1 MFLNK
6 MVRNL
11 ILLFTLTILSVGVT
25 DAQKV
30 SVIPTPLSI
39 EESTG
44 VFRLEAKMSFYSNTD
59 TKTKKILKDLLGTSF
74 GVEKWKNS
82 HLKKKSD
89 VVFLIV
95 KELEPPLFKHEAY
108 ELEVSEN
115 QMLVKATTPEGL
127 FYAAQTLSQI
137 AYERAN
143 SFSRT
148 MPTFK
153 LKDEPRFEY
162 RGLMLDVSRHFFS
175 KDFVKKQIDALA
187 FLKLNRLHLHLTDA
201 AGWRLEIEKYPE
213 LTNIAAW
220 RTDANWKKW
229 WNGDRKYAKFSDS
242 GAYGGYYTKED
253 IKEILAYA
261 EKNFITI
268 IPEIEM
274 PGHSEEV
281 LAAYPELS
289 CSGLPYKNA
298 DFCAGN
304 EKTFEFLENVLSE
317 VIELFPSEY
326 IHIGGD
332 EAGKAGWKTCEKCQ
346 ARMKEEGLSNVD
358 ELQSYFI
365 KRISKFLHS
374 KGRKLVGWDE
384 ILEGGLA
391 DDATVMSWRGVEG
404 GLKAVK
410 SGHPA
415 IMTPGEF
422 CYFDAYQDA
431 PYSQPEAI
439 GGYLPLQ
446 KVYNYNPIPEDFTK
460 EEAELIQGVQ
470 ANLWTEYI
478 PTAAHAEMMIYPRLF
493 ALAEVAWSEVERKE
507 FKPFHTKSLKLVE
520 LFKQKGYQPFEL
532 SQEIG
537 NRKEAETV
545 TEHLGRGKKVT
556 YNAPYNKSYV
566 AAGDAT
572 LTDGLRGGWTYGD
585 KRWQGFISAN
595 RLDVVIDLE
604 KEEDIHEIYADI
616 MQSPGA
622 EVYLPS
628 QVIVEVSLDGKNYT
642 TLLDQSFD
650 VEKGSSIL
658 IKKYGWKGQAKGRY
672 VRFVARSS
680 KTLGG
685 WIFTDEIVIK

>member
-1 MFLNK
+1 
-6 MVRNL
+6 MVRKL
-11 ILLFTLTILSVGVT
+11 ILLLTLTILSVGVT
-25 DAQKV
+25 DAAKV
-30 SVIPTPLSI
+30 SVIPTPLSVV
-39 EESTG
+39 EGNG
-44 VFRLEAKMSFYSNTD
+44 VFQIETKMSFYSNTD
-59 TKTKKILKDLLGTSF
+59 SGTKRILKDLLETSF
-74 GVEKWKNS
+74 GVEKWKS
-82 HLKKKSD
+82 GYTRKKSD
-89 VVFLIV
+89 IALVLV
-95 KELEPPLFKHEAY
+95 KELSEPLTNDEAY
-108 ELEVSEN
+108 ELEITEKRII
-115 QMLVKATTPEGL
+115 VKAYKPEGL
-127 FYAAQTLSQI
+127 FYGVQTLSQMV
-137 AYERAN
+137 YDRAN
-143 SFSRT
+143 YFSKQL
-148 MPTFK
+148 PVVAI
-153 LKDEPRFEY
+153 KDQPRFGY

-175 KDFVKKQIDALA
+175 KDFVMKQIDALA

-201 AGWRLEIEKYPE
+201 AGWRVEIKKYPK
-213 LTNIAAW
+213 LTEMAAW
-220 RTDANWKKW
+220 RPEANWKKW
-229 WNGDRKYAKFSDS
+229 WNGDRQYADISDM
-242 GAYGGYYTKED
+242 GASGGYYTKKD

-261 EKNFITI
+261 KKNFITV

-289 CSGLPYKNA
+289 CSGIAYKDA

-304 EKTFEFLENVLSE
+304 EKTFEFLENVLTE
-317 VIELFPSEY
+317 VIEMFPSEY

-332 EAGKAGWKTCEKCQ
+332 EAGKNGWRKCPKCKL
-346 ARMKEEGLSNVD
+346 RMEQEGLKDVD

-374 KGRKLVGWDE
+374 KGRKLIGWDE

-410 SGHPA
+410 SGHHA

-422 CYFDAYQDA
+422 LYFDAYQDA

-439 GGYLPLQ
+439 GGYLPLK
-446 KVYNYNPIPEDFTK
+446 KVFSYDPIPSDFTP
-460 EEAELIQGVQ
+460 EQAALIDGVQ
-470 ANLWTEYI
+470 ANLWAEYI
-478 PTAAHAEMMIYPRLF
+478 PTTSHSEMMLYPRLF
-493 ALAEVAWSEVERKE
+493 ALSEVAWSEVDRKD
-507 FKPFHTKSLKLVE
+507 FDRFHDKSLKLVE

-537 NRKEAETV
+537 NRKEAESV
-545 TEHLGRGKKVT
+545 TQHLGFGKKVT
-556 YNAPYNKSYV
+556 YNAPFHEAYT
-566 AAGDAT
+566 AAGVST
-572 LTDGLRGGWTYGD
+572 LTDGLHGGWTYGD

-604 KEEDIHEIYADI
+604 KEVDIHEIYADI

-628 QVIVEVSLDGKNYT
+628 QIIVEVSTDGVNFT
-642 TLLDQSFD
+642 TLMDQSYEVD
-650 VEKGSSIL
+650 KGSSIL
-658 IKKYGWKGQAKGRY
+658 IKKYGWDGQTKGRY

-680 KTLGG
+680 KEIGG